1 MNNYLNYAIGRNHLL
16 ISAEKRPLKR
26 RLIKQLQ
33 EHQIQNSRSIG
44 DILIDIGVYEEISS
58 FLPLL
63 KHNEVNWILDL
74 PYNLTRLITN
84 NRTIE
89 TAVERASKIVFAL
102 KNYTRQDQGG
112 EKQLMQI
119 RDGIETVLQIYYNQL
134 KSNIQVIR
142 EYQPIPE
149 IWCYPDELMQVWTNH
164 IHNGIQAMK
173 GKGTLTIAIYQEKE
187 LAKVAITDKG
197 CGIPLEVQ
205 GKIFVVILDSLKEQ
219 LKRQFSDRYI
229 YEMAESAEEAWEVI
243 EELEEDKIEIMV
255 IVIVC
260 DWLMPEAKGDEFLIQ
275 IHQRFPNLITVMLT
289 GQADEYAISSTQ
301 QQANLYA
308 CLHKPGTEEELYQI
322 ITSALG

>member
-16 ISAEKRPLKR
+16 ISAEKSPLKR

-74 PYNLTRLITN
+74 PYNLTGLITN
-84 NRTIE
+84 NSKIE
-89 TAVERASKIVFAL
+89 TAVECASKIVFAL

-119 RDGIETVLQIYYNQL
+119 RDGIETVLQIYHNQL
-134 KSNIQVIR
+134 KSNIQLIR

-173 GKGTLTIAIYQEKE
+173 GKGTLTIAVYQEKD

-205 GKIFVVILDSLKEQ
+205 DKIFEPFYTTKPAGEGSGLGLHISQ
-219 LKRQFSDRYI
+219 QI
-229 YEMAESAEEAWEVI
+229 MAKHHGGIEVI
-243 EELEEDKIEIMV
+243 SQPGNTTFTA
-255 IVIVC
+255 
-260 DWLMPEAKGDEFLIQ
+260 WLP
-275 IHQRFPNLITVMLT
+275 IHTSNL
-289 GQADEYAISSTQ
+289 
-301 QQANLYA
+301 
-308 CLHKPGTEEELYQI
+308 
-322 ITSALG
+322 